1 LKIQEVIHKT
11 VLHIK
16 NLTKKFGS
24 FTAVDDIS
32 FDIGNGE
39 IFAFL
44 GPNGAGKTT
53 TVKIISGILKP
64 TSGDIF
70 LDSLDVINNPL
81 EAKKYISYIPDEP
94 FVYPYLTAREFL
106 KFIAEVYMISDPR
119 KEIDELL
126 DFFSLL
132 PYADNILSS
141 YSHGMRQKL
150 LIASV
155 VLRKPKIMLFD
166 EPTVGLDPLS
176 VKKFKELIRKLTQ
189 NGTSIF
195 MCTHILEMAEKICD
209 RVAVLNN
216 GKIVAIGK
224 IDDILSEF
232 KGKNL
237 EDVFLDIT
245 SDSGRTEEKNG

>member
-1 LKIQEVIHKT
+1 MLY
-11 VLHIK
+11 IK

-24 FTAVDDIS
+24 FTAVNDIS
-32 FDIGNGE
+32 LEVRDGE

-64 TSGDIF
+64 TSGEIF
-70 LDSLDVINNPL
+70 LDSLDVVKNPL
-81 EAKKYISYIPDEP
+81 ESKKYISYIPDEP

-106 KFIAEVYMISDPR
+106 KFISEVYQIPKPEKD
-119 KEIDELL
+119 INELL
-126 DFFSLL
+126 DFFSLT

-176 VKKFKELIRKLTQ
+176 VKKFKELIKKLTQ

-195 MCTHILEMAEKICD
+195 MCTHILEMAEKITD
-209 RVAVLNN
+209 RVAVLKN
-216 GKIVAIGK
+216 GTIAAIGS
-224 IDDILSEF
+224 IDDILSKF
-232 KGKNL
+232 KGKDL

-245 SDSGRTEEKNG
+245 NESGVLY